1 MRHIHVELTRGSKEE
16 LAPVEL
22 PSQDGDLPPPTT
34 PSQVPNLGVMK
45 PGVVVPKPFGH
56 EQLRLQKVYQLSIFS
71 QLGGFSASE
80 LPRTSEAQPGQ
91 VQPGQVQ
98 RTDRVGVKRGQG
110 GGQEE
115 SHLTHKWPHLAGDLD
130 RERDGGVMSGSGPG
144 VGVDVGMGV
153 EIGLGMGVGVGQGP
167 VSSCIMVDHRDSDG
181 GLSPR
186 SPPAAPLSPGHT
198 PARRPAQHNH
208 DRPVPDLWA
217 PLSPKPS
224 PIVEPHS
231 PPGSCSPFPST
242 EPPPG
247 GDTPACSLGNPGGS
261 GEGCCSGSS
270 LGQHQPN
277 CCTDGPHGAL
287 GAFNTLSPPLRTPGS
302 LSHRFTPTTD
312 PQEPGEG
319 RECWAKLES
328 SPPHPS
334 ATAFNSTN
342 GLSSVE
348 KTLSTSG
355 LSSVEKTPST
365 SGLSSGE
372 KTPSTSGLS
381 SGEKTPSTSGLS
393 SVEKTPST
401 SGLSSGEKTLSTSG
415 LSSGEKTPSTS
426 GLSSGE
432 KTPSTSGLSSGEKTP
447 STSRL
452 RGISSGPCPAKK
464 KLLSSSDTGES
475 CSEDEGPSTSK
486 RSRLALLAPGLGL
499 ASCRGTDAKA
509 APFWN
514 HLLPN
519 ARDPDH
525 TKSVSECRGA
535 SRRLKS
541 GMRLKSRQLCSGRR
555 TDTLGRSARSGWPS
569 SSISRSLL
577 GNFEESILKG
587 RFSPSGRIEGFT
599 AEIGASGSYC
609 PQHVTLPVHVTYYD
623 ISEHSAPSPFLGVIS
638 LEPLGKKGYSVP
650 KAGTIQVTLFN
661 PNKTVVK
668 MFLVTY
674 NFGDMPVNH
683 MTFLRH
689 RIFLVPVEEA
699 GPEAKGD
706 GPPEPRATPTER
718 RKILCYLIHLR
729 FQSSKSGKIYL
740 HNDIR
745 LLFSRKSIEVDTGI
759 PYELK
764 SFTEVPKNPK
774 YSPRV

>member
-1 MRHIHVELTRGSKEE
+1 MRHIHVELTRSSKEE

-22 PSQDGDLPPPTT
+22 PSQDGDLPPPAA
-34 PSQVPNLGVMK
+34 PSQVPDLGVMR

-110 GGQEE
+110 GVQED
-115 SHLTHKWPHLAGDLD
+115 SHLTHKWPHLAGDL
-130 RERDGGVMSGSGPG
+130 ERDGGVLSGSGPG
-144 VGVDVGMGV
+144 VGLDVGMGV
-153 EIGLGMGVGVGQGP
+153 GMGVGVVQGP

-186 SPPAAPLSPGHT
+186 SPPPAPLSPGHT

-224 PIVEPHS
+224 PMVEPHS
-231 PPGSCSPFPST
+231 PPGSRSPFPSI
-242 EPPPG
+242 ESPPG
-247 GDTPACSLGNPGGS
+247 GDASACSLGNPGGS
-261 GEGCCSGSS
+261 GEGCSSGSS

-277 CCTDGPHGAL
+277 CCTDGPRGAL
-287 GAFNTLSPPLRTPGS
+287 GAFDTRSPPGGPPGS
-302 LSHRFTPTTD
+302 LSHRFLPTTD

-319 RECWAKLES
+319 REWGAKLES

-334 ATAFNSTN
+334 AAAFNSTN

-348 KTLSTSG
+348 KTPSTSS

-365 SGLSSGE
+365 SGPSSVE
-372 KTPSTSGLS
+372 KTPSTSS
-381 SGEKTPSTSGLS
+381 LS

-401 SGLSSGEKTLSTSG
+401 SSLSSV
-415 LSSGEKTPSTS
+415 EKTPSTS
-426 GLSSGE
+426 S
-432 KTPSTSGLSSGEKTP
+432 
-447 STSRL
+447 L

-519 ARDPDH
+519 ARDPNH
-525 TKSVSECRGA
+525 TKSLSECRGA

-555 TDTLGRSARSGWPS
+555 TDTLGRTARSGWPS

-609 PQHVTLPVHVTYYD
+609 PQHATLPVHVTYYD

-650 KAGTIQVTLFN
+650 KAGTTQVTLFN

-699 GPEAKGD
+699 GPEAKGV

-764 SFTEVPKNPK
+764 SFTEVPRNPK

>member
-22 PSQDGDLPPPTT
+22 PSQDGDVPLPAA
-34 PSQVPNLGVMK
+34 PSQVPDLEVMR

-91 VQPGQVQ
+91 FQPGQVQ

-115 SHLTHKWPHLAGDLD
+115 SHLTHKWPHLAGDVD
-130 RERDGGVMSGSGPG
+130 RERDGGVLSGSGPG
-144 VGVDVGMGV
+144 VGVDIGMGV
-153 EIGLGMGVGVGQGP
+153 GMGLGMGLGVGQRP

-186 SPPAAPLSPGHT
+186 SPPPAPLSPGHT

-224 PIVEPHS
+224 PMVEPHS
-231 PPGSCSPFPST
+231 PPGSRSPLPST
-242 EPPPG
+242 EPRPG
-247 GDTPACSLGNPGGS
+247 GDAPACSLGNPGGS
-261 GEGCCSGSS
+261 GEGCSSGSS

-277 CCTDGPHGAL
+277 CCTDGPRGAL
-287 GAFNTLSPPLRTPGS
+287 GAFDTLSPPGGPPGS
-302 LSHRFTPTTD
+302 LSHRFPPTTD

-319 RECWAKLES
+319 REWGAKLES

-348 KTLSTSG
+348 KTPSTSG
-355 LSSVEKTPST
+355 LSSV
-365 SGLSSGE
+365 
-372 KTPSTSGLS
+372 
-381 SGEKTPSTSGLS
+381 EKTPSTSGLS

-401 SGLSSGEKTLSTSG
+401 SG
-415 LSSGEKTPSTS
+415 
-426 GLSSGE
+426 
-432 KTPSTSGLSSGEKTP
+432 
-447 STSRL
+447 L

-519 ARDPDH
+519 AQGPDH
-525 TKSVSECRGA
+525 TKSLSECRGA

-555 TDTLGRSARSGWPS
+555 TDTLARTARSGWPS

-609 PQHVTLPVHVTYYD
+609 PQHATLPVHVTYYD